1 PRADLAP
8 RDVVSRD
15 MSAEIEKS
23 SDGQVFLDISH
34 LPADTVQS
42 RFPTI
47 YNFCMGHGLDIT
59 KGPVP
64 IAPAAH
70 YMMGGV
76 ETDTWGR
83 TNLGGLYA
91 CGEVACAAVHGA
103 NRLASN
109 SLLDTLVFAQRVV
122 ASTLDQAQPSQ
133 GERYRFV
140 TVTLRSREPGG
151 DGISPLTLPALQDLM
166 WRDVGIT
173 RRGDRLL
180 EAARTLAKEPLTIQ
194 LRYLS
199 TLSEIG
205 MEQNSI
211 IVFPLPIDLIS
222 GLLGG
227 SQPAKKES

>member
-1 PRADLAP
+1 MADLAP
-8 RDVVSRD
+8 RDIVSRAI
-15 MSAEIEKS
+15 SAEIEKA

-34 LPADTVQS
+34 LPADMVQS
-42 RFPTI
+42 RFATI
-47 YNFCMGHGLDIT
+47 YRFCMDHGLDIT

-122 ASTLDQAQPSQ
+122 ASTLDQAPPPSP
-133 GERYRFV
+133 
-140 TVTLRSREPGG
+140 TP
-151 DGISPLTLPALQDLM
+151 
-166 WRDVGIT
+166 
-173 RRGDRLL
+173 
-180 EAARTLAKEPLTIQ
+180 
-194 LRYLS
+194 
-199 TLSEIG
+199 
-205 MEQNSI
+205 
-211 IVFPLPIDLIS
+211 
-222 GLLGG
+222 
-227 SQPAKKES
+227 